1 MRCCQDTSVL
11 AGIKGEGGDG
21 AGLVELVYSNSLG
34 LFWKRPPK
42 SKEKVGALFLESE
55 LNEVC
60 VPFRDIL
67 EAELTLQLV
76 TY

>member
-1 MRCCQDTSVL
+1 MFSL
-11 AGIKGEGGDG
+11 ESKGEGSAG
-21 AGLVELVYSNSLG
+21 AGPVGLECGNSLG

-60 VPFRDIL
+60 VPVRDIL
-67 EAELTLQLV
+67 
-76 TY
+76 